1 MRKTVRE
8 FAQLF
13 LRSFSTVI
21 VTFIWGDIWNLRMSI
36 RKSKAFFSVKDI
48 LYQAVFMKDGG
59 GWIGLGAELAEVP
72 TFPHGFSGV
81 FISNSARIGK
91 RCVIFQ
97 GVVIG
102 SNGLKESRGFGAPV
116 IGDDVFIGAG
126 AKIIGNVKIGNGV
139 RIGANCVVVK
149 DVPPN
154 SVVVL
159 SSPRVI
165 VRDGKMDNSFVAN
178 PYNPKI
184 A

>member
-1 MRKTVRE
+1 MYE
-8 FAQLF
+8 AA
-13 LRSFSTVI
+13 I
-21 VTFIWGDIWNLRMSI
+21 GMD
-36 RKSKAFFSVKDI
+36 
-48 LYQAVFMKDGG
+48 G
-59 GWIGLGAELAEVP
+59 GWIGLGAELEDIP

-102 SNGLKESRGFGAPV
+102 SNRLNDSQGFGAPV